1 MVVGPQS
8 QTDEQAER
16 EHAVFPSLARPERFF
31 PGLELFCGMP
41 PAGRDAVLPEQ
52 VEMNY
57 HEPDEQ
63 AWQHEAMDREEPRQH
78 QRVIGRH
85 CDLIRRHAQ
94 QFLDID
100 LRSARESIAAAAG
113 RPAIH
118 FVYVSVAQPAPVM
131 RAYQEARRQA
141 EQALATSGLTRTI
154 VRPWYVL
161 GPGHRWPYALL
172 PIYAVLERLPPT
184 RDSARRLGLVTVR
197 QMVATLVNAIEKP
210 AFSALTL
217 YRPGFT
223 FGNR

>member
-1 MVVGPQS
+1 MIHEVFVAGGTGYLGRHLLPLLVVRGHRVRALARRGSESRVSAGCAVVVGDPFDRRTFADRVVGCDTFVQLVGVP
-8 QTDEQAER
+8 
-16 EHAVFPSLARPERFF
+16 HPS
-31 PGLELFCGMP
+31 
-41 PAGRDAVLPEQ
+41 
-52 VEMNY
+52 
-57 HEPDEQ
+57 
-63 AWQHEAMDREEPRQH
+63 PRK
-78 QRVIGRH
+78 
-85 CDLIRRHAQ
+85 AQ

-197 QMVATLVNAIEKP
+197 QMVATLVNAIENPP
-210 AFSALTL
+210 ARERLIEVPEI
-217 YRPGFT
+217 RKQ
-223 FGNR
+223 R